1 VSLNSNTRDITNG
14 SGTAYPSGAPEVHS
28 GYSEVRVVR
37 SLALCVVFSTS
48 CFPKVFA
55 INMRCVGSYI
65 QGIYLNF
72 NLMHFILKSIRLRY
86 ASSLNSLKIPKK

>member
-1 VSLNSNTRDITNG
+1 MIIINLLKNINN
-14 SGTAYPSGAPEVHS
+14 EHVHIKLKEIS
-28 GYSEVRVVR
+28 ILLSPIVVLIFVLKKR
-37 SLALCVVFSTS
+37 ILL
-48 CFPKVFA
+48 
-55 INMRCVGSYI
+55 NMRCVGSYI